1 MSSSH
6 GSSGT
11 PSTSGRISPRVGPGG
26 LVTVAYIKARL
37 DEGKD
42 QIGIFQPLVIDAV
55 ANITTRHFAVAEVQ
69 ESIASRNGVTM
80 PQETVSTLLR
90 RAARDGLLIRDAGRF
105 RVNPNKPLPIVDL
118 VAAKAS
124 LGASQDAFGHAL
136 ADFMRSR
143 RLNVADASAA
153 LDLLLQFLLEQ
164 QVTVILG
171 AALTQT
177 AAGVSHRHST
187 VIAEFLRDIVP
198 GNDFLQKALAGILQG
213 LVLYHASF
221 LPDLADVARRFDN
234 LTVAFDTVLVRQALG
249 YEGTAPRVM
258 LRETIDLLAAS
269 DVRCVVFDKTVREIQ
284 RILHMFQDKLATS
297 AGRES
302 LRPGPM
308 VRHFLTQRYAPSDVQ
323 EMSALLES
331 EIRAAGLTI
340 VRVPPHEA
348 RFTGD
353 ERKLAARLANPKTG
367 DLAEPRVEHDVDCVA
382 AVLTLR
388 RGHRAD
394 RVENARVVFATISP
408 LVIQSTR
415 LWWESDEAET
425 GVPPIVHVR
434 ALANLAWLKR
444 PKVSPDFQLQDL
456 IAVCGAAM
464 SPTSRTWNR
473 FLKHLD
479 RLQKEDR
486 LTEDQATAIVISS
499 MSDSLLRDAEIE
511 SDDPADID
519 AGTLDEVVARVT
531 EQYSEQADARVRE
544 AEEKRSRALERLRRR
559 ELQID
564 GRARGWA
571 AGLANAAFLGCV
583 VIVAA
588 AAITLMLSTVVQG
601 GLILGAAALVLLVL
615 EASGYLDQLRSA
627 QRWLELKLHRA
638 FRRLLA
644 AGELDTDD

>member
-1 MSSSH
+1 
-6 GSSGT
+6 
-11 PSTSGRISPRVGPGG
+11 
-26 LVTVAYIKARL
+26 
-37 DEGKD
+37 
-42 QIGIFQPLVIDAV
+42 
-55 ANITTRHFAVAEVQ
+55 
-69 ESIASRNGVTM
+69 
-80 PQETVSTLLR
+80 
-90 RAARDGLLIRDAGRF
+90 
-105 RVNPNKPLPIVDL
+105 LPAVDL
-118 VAAKAS
+118 IAAKTA
-124 LGASQDAFGHAL
+124 LRASQDALGHAL
-136 ADFMRSR
+136 ADFIRSR
-143 RLNVADASAA
+143 GLPVVDAEGA

-171 AALTQT
+171 ATLTQT
-177 AAGVSHRHST
+177 AAAVSHRHTT
-187 VIAEFLRDIVP
+187 VIAEFLRDFVP
-198 GNDFLQKALAGILQG
+198 QRDLLQKSLAGILQG

-249 YEGTAPRVM
+249 YEGTAPRAM
-258 LRETIDLLAAS
+258 LRETIDLLTAS
-269 DVRCVVFDKTVREIQ
+269 DVHCVVFDKTVREIQ
-284 RILHMFQDKLATS
+284 RILHMFQDKLGSAT
-297 AGRES
+297 GRQS

-308 VRHFLTQRYAPSDVQ
+308 VRNFLTQHYSPSDVQ

-340 VRVPPHEA
+340 VRVPPREA

-353 ERKLAARLANPKTG
+353 ELKLAARLANPKTG

-388 RGHRAD
+388 RGVRAD

-408 LVIQSTR
+408 RVIQSTR

-425 GVPPIVHVR
+425 GVSPIVHVR

-444 PKVSPDFQLQDL
+444 PKVSPDFQLRDL

-464 SPTSRTWNR
+464 SPTPRTWNR

-479 RLQKEDR
+479 RLHREDR

-499 MSDSLLRDAEIE
+499 MSDRLLRDAEIDA
-511 SDDPADID
+511 DDPADID

-531 EQYSEQADARVRE
+531 EQYSQQADKRVRE
-544 AEEKRSRALERLRRR
+544 AEATRSGALERLRRR
-559 ELQID
+559 ELEID
-564 GRARGWA
+564 GRARAWA
-571 AGLANAAFLGCV
+571 AGLSNAAFATCV
-583 VIVAA
+583 VVVGAA
-588 AAITLMLSTVVQG
+588 AVALIFSTVIQG
-601 GLILGAAALVLLVL
+601 GWILGAAALVLLVL

-627 QRWLELKLHRA
+627 RRWFELKLHRA

-644 AGELDTDD
+644 AGELDMTE